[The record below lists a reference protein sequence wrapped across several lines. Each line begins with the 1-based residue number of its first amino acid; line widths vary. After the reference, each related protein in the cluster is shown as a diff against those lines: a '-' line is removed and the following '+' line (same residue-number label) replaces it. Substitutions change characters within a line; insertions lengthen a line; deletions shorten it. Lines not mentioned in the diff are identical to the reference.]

1 MLQHYFARHDWDN
14 ARKVQTAQGLVTL
27 AQMNEDEGLAAELR
41 GLIALEMKN
50 PAEASQQLL
59 EAMRLGDS
67 APEVQYAYA
76 EVQQQRGNA
85 TEAER
90 VLLKINEEYPA
101 FEQAYVR
108 LFSFYMKRGLT
119 NSALRTIQRWLAADP
134 RSATARIYQ
143 AVVLQAS
150 GRSDMAERILLD
162 LFDEYSDNAEVLSAL
177 QGLYRQSGRLEQ
189 FTRLLEQKRQAARTT
204 AKWPPSSCR
213 STTPSSASPRR
224 IV

>member
-1 MLQHYFARHDWDN
+1 MTSCARASLEKAVRGGRPFVPAFRELLQHYFARHDWDK

-41 GLIALEMKN
+41 GLIALETKN

-90 VLLKINEEYPA
+90 VLLKVNEEYPA

-150 GRSDMAERILLD
+150 GRSDLAD
-162 LFDEYSDNAEVLSAL
+162 A
-177 QGLYRQSGRLEQ
+177 
-189 FTRLLEQKRQAARTT
+189 
-204 AKWPPSSCR
+204 SCWIC
-213 STTPSSASPRR
+213 SMSIPTTPRCSRHCRGSKGVGAS
-224 IV
+224 